1 MQLQI
6 ARVISSV
13 LHPIFMPL
21 LGMIVLYY
29 SGLVSGFNP
38 YLIGEQKSFIPFL
51 FLMQVI
57 FTCMIPCVAIY
68 TLLKMGKV
76 SSLHLPHREER
87 YLPFLITLTSYTI
100 YSIICIQ
107 VFQDRIPPILIFFIL
122 GASLGVF
129 LAFMINLFWKV
140 SVHMIGIGGFVGMML
155 TSAFLFDSNL
165 NWVYIGIISAGL
177 VGFSRLEMNAHSI
190 KQVGLGFILGL
201 LSETYLLFFL
211 S

>member
-1 MQLQI
+1 MQHQI
-6 ARVISSV
+6 ARIISSV

-29 SGLVSGFNP
+29 SGLVVGFNP
-38 YLIGEQKSFIPFL
+38 YVLGDQKSFIPFL
-51 FLMQVI
+51 FLMQAT
-57 FTCMIPCVAIY
+57 FTFIIPCLAIY
-68 TLLKMGKV
+68 ILLKMGKV
-76 SSLHLPHREER
+76 SSLHLPNREER
-87 YLPFLITLTSYTI
+87 YLPFLITLTSYTV

-107 VFQDRIPPILIFFIL
+107 LFQDRIPPILIFFIL

-129 LAFMINLFWKV
+129 LAFMINLFWKI

-155 TSAFLFDSNL
+155 TTAFLFDSSL

-190 KQVGLGFILGL
+190 KQVGLGFTLGV
-201 LSETYLLFFL
+201 LSETYLLFL
-211 S
+211 T